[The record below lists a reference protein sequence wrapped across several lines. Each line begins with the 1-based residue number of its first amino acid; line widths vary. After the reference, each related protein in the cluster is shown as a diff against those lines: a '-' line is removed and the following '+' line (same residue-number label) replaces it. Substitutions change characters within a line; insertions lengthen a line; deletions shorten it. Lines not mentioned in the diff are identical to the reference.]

1 MALETF
7 PRLAVRLR
15 SSFPDQKISLLAKGE
30 GLRVRFR
37 NFPAWDVVVSMVSSV
52 PPDNFHTIVSSVSLR
67 YECLKEIPE
76 DEFLKFIAAENLG
89 LRGVTLV
96 ADESEGQRV
105 IVVRSTFLAQK
116 GRTRD
121 EAENLVIDIL
131 SLLRYC
137 RLLEDRIT
145 NSTPGE
151 MFSYELYFC
160 TYLSKGLGRNRFI
173 NYARSIFDGSTERV
187 FGQFSD
193 MLLKDYSYPVQIQSR
208 NKALITP
215 PESNLEIHLKIPEE
229 IPMLIC
235 QATLAAFEWDISK
248 SFALVSKLNS
258 INQTGHFE
266 VNADGFHVSFSAWK
280 HLTND
285 LRYYSLDKLIQSVPA
300 AEKLLQRTLREMD
313 LQTSRPKYTEPRPG
327 PSYED
332 YSLEALL
339 RSAI

>member
-15 SSFPDQKISLLAKGE
+15 SSFPDQKISLEPKGE
-30 GLRVRFR
+30 GIRVRFR
-37 NFPAWDVVVSMVSSV
+37 NFPAWDVVVSLARGAST
-52 PPDNFHTIVSSVSLR
+52 DNFHTIVSSVSLR
-67 YECLKEIPE
+67 YDSLQDLPE
-76 DEFLKFIAAENLG
+76 EDFLKFIAAENLG
-89 LRGVTLV
+89 LRGATLI
-96 ADESEGQRV
+96 ADRSDGQRL
-105 IVVRSTFLAQK
+105 IRVRSTFLAQK

-121 EAENLVIDIL
+121 EAENLAIDIL

-137 RLLEDRIT
+137 RLLEDRI
-145 NSTPGE
+145 NHSTPGDV
-151 MFSYELYFC
+151 FSYELYFA

-215 PESNLEIHLKIPEE
+215 PDSSLEIHLRIPEE

-235 QATLAAFEWDISK
+235 QATLAAFEWDIGK
-248 SFALVSKLNS
+248 TFALVSKLNEV
-258 INQTGHFE
+258 NQVGHFE

-300 AEKLLQRTLREMD
+300 AEKLLQKTLREMD
-313 LQTSRPKYTEPRPG
+313 IRASRPKYTEPRLAP
-327 PSYED
+327 YYD
-332 YSLEALL
+332 DDSLEALL